1 MFRACCPSGASNLA
15 DSFFFSFFP
24 NLRKIWVAFEDYIHV
39 DDSRAV
45 VFFFSFFFFFFLE
58 EWKYKIVEKCWSF
71 WEAILRKFEIVELTT
86 AIIGWMFF
94 NVSLIWFNFWIL
106 EIVSNLGILQSSS
119 IGKLSTYRHPRLAFP
134 ISQRPLVGS
143 VCIWITR
150 WPTRAFSTNVCREI
164 NGRSGRGPPSR
175 QGKQARKVEIKA
187 GLTGSIHGSK
197 NRFFSFK
204 TWNFARRNLD

>member
-1 MFRACCPSGASNLA
+1 
-15 DSFFFSFFP
+15 
-24 NLRKIWVAFEDYIHV
+24 
-39 DDSRAV
+39 
-45 VFFFSFFFFFFLE
+45 
-58 EWKYKIVEKCWSF
+58 
-71 WEAILRKFEIVELTT
+71 
-86 AIIGWMFF
+86 MFF

-106 EIVSNLGILQSSS
+106 EILSNLGISSKTQSSS

-187 GLTGSIHGSK
+187 GLSEQG
-197 NRFFSFK
+197 RFMD
-204 TWNFARRNLD
+204 RRIDFPLLKREISREEILINSSSCKMKWKHV